1 MTDSTG
7 SPKTSPSPSVS
18 DPLGLTDDQRTVS
31 DFYQAYERLA
41 APLSREYVFVRPEQ
55 EGAAMGMIGSGGPTV
70 IVSEYLPEGTAYLYT
85 PPDGEDPLP
94 IERRVYAIRDVQ

>member
-1 MTDSTG
+1 
-7 SPKTSPSPSVS
+7 
-18 DPLGLTDDQRTVS
+18 
-31 DFYQAYERLA
+31 
-41 APLSREYVFVRPEQ
+41 
-55 EGAAMGMIGSGGPTV
+55 MGMIGSGGPTV